1 MVRLQHGAIALQTAI
16 LAVFMAASPAAA
28 QEPEAAS
35 GGLAAFAGAEEVPD
49 AIAPEQLAEIRAS
62 VADYKRRKGLTAAP
76 GQEEA
81 PFLFPFFPHA
91 GLQGKDLYLS
101 NFTDQDPG
109 SVTRR
114 DWDCSAQTYD
124 GHQGHDSLIR
134 SFREQAIGVPIFAV
148 RDGVVVATRDGE
160 PDMNTVWDPTT
171 KANYVLV
178 DHGNGYFTWYLH
190 MRSGS
195 VAVSPG
201 QAVTAGTQ
209 LGLTGSSGL
218 SNWPHLHFETHKD
231 DNWIETS
238 AGPCRPGDSLW
249 VSQPPVPRD
258 FYVADFYLAQGAILI
273 PDYTAW
279 LHDPATRKATFLKG
293 AQRVGARVDM
303 RSLPAHSTY
312 RIQVLDP
319 RGKVVFE
326 GSGSFE
332 NPVPQKIAVA
342 TFWFDMDLS
351 PGTWRFRADVNDSPA
366 VDAPFRVVASSRQVK
381 NRRPQAVKTLLT
393 PARPVAGQVMTCE
406 VRAPLI
412 ARDPDYDIVSYR
424 YEWKVNNRVVRSVTS
439 AALTDLLAA
448 GKAKPGDRVSCR
460 VTPSDGKALAPA
472 AVAEEIV
479 EEP

>member
-1 MVRLQHGAIALQTAI
+1 MVRLPHGVIALQTAI
-16 LAVFMAASPAAA
+16 LAVFLAAAPAAA

-35 GGLAAFAGAEEVPD
+35 GGLAAFAGEEEVRD
-49 AIAPEQLAEIRAS
+49 AIAPTQLAEIRAS
-62 VADYKRRKGLTAAP
+62 VAAHERWKALAAAP

-81 PFLFPFFPHA
+81 PFLFPFFPQA
-91 GLQGKDLYLS
+91 GVQGKDLFLS

-109 SVTRR
+109 SVTLR
-114 DWDCSAQTYD
+114 DWDCSAQSYD

-148 RDGVVVATRDGE
+148 RDGVVVATHDGE
-160 PDMNTVWDPTT
+160 PDMNTEWSPTAR
-171 KANYVLV
+171 ANYVLV
-178 DHGNGYFTWYLH
+178 DHGGGYLTWYLH

-231 DNWIETS
+231 GTWIEPS

-258 FYVADFYLAQGAILI
+258 LYVADFYLAQGAIQI
-273 PDYTAW
+273 PDLPAW
-279 LHDPATRKATFLKG
+279 LHDQVTRKATFLKG
-293 AQRVGARVDM
+293 LQTVGARVDM
-303 RSLPAHSTY
+303 RSLHAQSTY

-319 RGKVVFE
+319 HGKVAFQD
-326 GSGSFE
+326 SGSFG
-332 NPVPQKIAVA
+332 NPFPQKVAVA
-342 TFWFDMDLS
+342 TFWFEMDLS
-351 PGTWRFRADVNDSPA
+351 PGTWRFRIDFNDSPA

-393 PARPVAGQVMTCE
+393 PARPVAGQVMTCG

-448 GKAKPGDRVSCR
+448 GKAKHGDRVSCR

-472 AVAEEIV
+472 AVAEEII